1 MRHISLALF
10 VIMMPASLQAF
21 AELPDPTRPA
31 DYQAAPKVVYEEELP
46 QELIDWTVTAIR
58 ITGEDR
64 TAIVN
69 GQLVREGDI
78 IGPARVV
85 DIEPVS
91 VVLDYRQSTVVVRLY
106 SKNLVE
112 KKVRN

>member
-1 MRHISLALF
+1 MRRISLALL
-10 VIMMPASLQAF
+10 VIIMPASLQAF

-31 DYQAAPKVVYEEELP
+31 NYQATPKVVYEEELP

-58 ITGEDR
+58 ITAEDR

-69 GQLVREGDI
+69 GQLVREGDV
-78 IGPARVV
+78 IGPARV
-85 DIEPVS
+85 IEIKPVS
-91 VVLDYRQSTVVVRLY
+91 VELDYRQNTVVVRLY

-112 KKVRN
+112 KKTRN